1 MDLAVVPICWLTG
14 KETNKAK
21 VDARPDTSVSL
32 NHQRLPVMHQPVDQG
47 RGQRV
52 VHVEQG
58 APIPEGSI
66 RGKHDRSGFVTGRD
80 HLEQQ
85 IGPALV
91 DRQIA
96 QPNDLPLADPAS
108 DVISGA
114 STLVVRP
121 GPQTHETEPRSG
133 WLERQLRP
141 RHRNPELRQRA
152 SFRTQRQG

>member
-1 MDLAVVPICWLTG
+1 
-14 KETNKAK
+14 
-21 VDARPDTSVSL
+21 
-32 NHQRLPVMHQPVDQG
+32 MHQPGDQG

-58 APIPEGSI
+58 APLPEGSI
-66 RGKHDRSGFVTGRD
+66 RGKHNRSGFVTGRN
-80 HLEQQ
+80 HLEQYF
-85 IGPALV
+85 GPALV

-114 STLVVRP
+114 STLVFRP
-121 GPQTHETEPRSG
+121 GPLTQETEPRSG

-141 RHRNPELRQRA
+141 RHRNPGLRQPAR
-152 SFRTQRQG
+152 FRIQRQG